1 MSMFKK
7 LMITGC
13 TLLLLTACGTDQT
26 EENGSTT
33 NQTSTTSEANTTNQT
48 ETNNESS
55 AVKDSSNTSTPNA
68 STTMDITNPTVSMT
82 EAVNVFKEAH
92 PDAKIESVDLDNDS
106 GRLHYD
112 IDGFD
117 SSKEYETEI
126 DATTKE
132 IKENEVDTERENDE
146 SIDFS
151 AIIDPAKAIEI
162 ASTRAEVDGL
172 TPTGWSL
179 EADDGKQ
186 KYTIEYDEMN
196 DSDIEIKINAI
207 TEEILEV
214 EK

>member
-1 MSMFKK
+1 MFKK

-55 AVKDSSNTSTPNA
+55 AVKDSSNASTPNA

-92 PDAKIESVDLDNDS
+92 PDAKIESIDLDNDS

>member
-26 EENGSTT
+26 KENGSTT

-55 AVKDSSNTSTPNA
+55 AVKDSSNASTPNA

>member
-55 AVKDSSNTSTPNA
+55 AVKDSSNASTPNA